1 MSEFFAMGG
10 YGTYVWSAY
19 GVSFVVLVATVWLV
33 RRNLANTRERLKR
46 QRLSGREQTQ

>member
-1 MSEFFAMGG
+1 MNEFFAMGG

-19 GVSFVVLVATVWLV
+19 SISFFVLAATVWFA

-46 QRLSGREQTQ
+46 QRLSKQDRTP

>member
-1 MSEFFAMGG
+1 MSDFFAMGG

-19 GVSFVVLVATVWLV
+19 SLSFVVLVAIVWFA

-46 QRLSGREQTQ
+46 QRLSSQERTP